1 MWKEEIEKYIRE
13 INNKLISENEFL
25 TIVQQICRIEDCP
38 VSKVLY
44 TIDRIEP
51 YGIMYIGDQS
61 LISQHNSKNRIF
73 TEQVKVDTIKEI
85 TMCLEFKEDE
95 FLCNNKYFEDLFYS
109 YWKPYAQRDINT
121 LLMPIKQVNIK
132 SLLYRTIEE
141 NNLNK
146 DCAFVFCDIDKF
158 GDLNAKFTQ
167 SGGDYAMRHL
177 SIILEKYTKDSI
189 LIHRSGD
196 EFIIVHF
203 SNKQHEI
210 LEILY
215 SIRRDVNTLS
225 FPYQE
230 LGDVTFTIS
239 SGIKFIEKGKFNKEI
254 DFDDYASFAE
264 NALKPDGKDSKK
276 RNEISIYKEHEDIV
290 KDEVNI
296 HNLKVS
302 SLSSKVNMLRSDS
315 YRNIWLNYIS
325 NDISKRNIEKDK
337 LNEIFN
343 NYIEEVKPT
352 FSNENTTCI
361 LDNIKVE
368 YGKIF
373 SIYDIMIAIIQGLYR
388 NSKFEIDKKIK
399 LYFESNIYKLSINN
413 EPIINFE
420 YKSEIF
426 NNKSPLEISFEIPVL
441 PQLIGIKDTSSFLL
455 STSLLVVI
463 GDFKNKKLESLFNE
477 KVIVDIR
484 PTTGGGLPDFWEASL
499 SKVLTYL
506 HTNRNLNNIFIVSQ
520 IENTY
525 TDTYLKQLNN
535 GKLSENIDYIAYK
548 TGLSTKII
556 SEVEKRIQNKVYNIL
571 EDEIIDKLFELEFS
585 NSGNIDIKRF
595 NHNSPVKNRKGYLES
610 KINSINYKLNELD
623 GCMGETLSKVY
634 PIVIYTMKE
643 ANIYSQSKSQDF
655 KHYKELI
662 DFKVRLTN
670 PSQDKLPWFYEKE
683 EEKFKKYFKESFLE
697 TDGVFYTSIN
707 EDNQEEIIL
716 QYLAKLFNSKLEL
729 VSSRRAIIIL
739 KNRIKGNEPD
749 PLGLTSIRIYLTKE
763 LNITKIN
770 FTFIWRT
777 VEAIV
782 GFPYSAYGSISYA
795 EEFLSK
801 LKLLLPQGVKVH
813 LGDLTYIAQTLH
825 IFQDTYS
832 ENIAKNII
840 DEATYY

>member
-302 SLSSKVNMLRSDS
+302 FLSSKVNMLRSDS

-610 KINSINYKLNELD
+610 KINSVNYKLNELD

>member
-73 TEQVKVDTIKEI
+73 TEHVKVDTIKEI

-623 GCMGETLSKVY
+623 GCMGETLSKAY

>member
-73 TEQVKVDTIKEI
+73 TEHVKVDTIKEI

-302 SLSSKVNMLRSDS
+302 FLSSKVNMLHSDS

>member
-1 MWKEEIEKYIRE
+1 
-13 INNKLISENEFL
+13 
-25 TIVQQICRIEDCP
+25 
-38 VSKVLY
+38 
-44 TIDRIEP
+44 
-51 YGIMYIGDQS
+51 
-61 LISQHNSKNRIF
+61 
-73 TEQVKVDTIKEI
+73 
-85 TMCLEFKEDE
+85 MCLEFKEDE

>member
-585 NSGNIDIKRF
+585 NSGNIDIKQF

>member
-585 NSGNIDIKRF
+585 NSGNIDIKQF

-777 VEAIV
+777 VEAII

>member
-73 TEQVKVDTIKEI
+73 TEHVKVDTIKEI

-276 RNEISIYKEHEDIV
+276 RNEISI
-290 KDEVNI
+290 
-296 HNLKVS
+296 
-302 SLSSKVNMLRSDS
+302 
-315 YRNIWLNYIS
+315 
-325 NDISKRNIEKDK
+325 
-337 LNEIFN
+337 
-343 NYIEEVKPT
+343 
-352 FSNENTTCI
+352 
-361 LDNIKVE
+361 
-368 YGKIF
+368 
-373 SIYDIMIAIIQGLYR
+373 
-388 NSKFEIDKKIK
+388 
-399 LYFESNIYKLSINN
+399 
-413 EPIINFE
+413 
-420 YKSEIF
+420 
-426 NNKSPLEISFEIPVL
+426 
-441 PQLIGIKDTSSFLL
+441 
-455 STSLLVVI
+455 
-463 GDFKNKKLESLFNE
+463 
-477 KVIVDIR
+477 
-484 PTTGGGLPDFWEASL
+484 
-499 SKVLTYL
+499 
-506 HTNRNLNNIFIVSQ
+506 
-520 IENTY
+520 
-525 TDTYLKQLNN
+525 
-535 GKLSENIDYIAYK
+535 
-548 TGLSTKII
+548 
-556 SEVEKRIQNKVYNIL
+556 
-571 EDEIIDKLFELEFS
+571 
-585 NSGNIDIKRF
+585 
-595 NHNSPVKNRKGYLES
+595 
-610 KINSINYKLNELD
+610 
-623 GCMGETLSKVY
+623 
-634 PIVIYTMKE
+634 
-643 ANIYSQSKSQDF
+643 
-655 KHYKELI
+655 
-662 DFKVRLTN
+662 
-670 PSQDKLPWFYEKE
+670 
-683 EEKFKKYFKESFLE
+683 
-697 TDGVFYTSIN
+697 
-707 EDNQEEIIL
+707 
-716 QYLAKLFNSKLEL
+716 
-729 VSSRRAIIIL
+729 
-739 KNRIKGNEPD
+739 
-749 PLGLTSIRIYLTKE
+749 
-763 LNITKIN
+763 
-770 FTFIWRT
+770 
-777 VEAIV
+777 
-782 GFPYSAYGSISYA
+782 
-795 EEFLSK
+795 
-801 LKLLLPQGVKVH
+801 
-813 LGDLTYIAQTLH
+813 
-825 IFQDTYS
+825 
-832 ENIAKNII
+832 
-840 DEATYY
+840 

>member
-73 TEQVKVDTIKEI
+73 TEHVKVDTIKEI

-441 PQLIGIKDTSSFLL
+441 PKLIDIKENSSFLL
-455 STSLLVVI
+455 STSLLVII
-463 GDFKNKKLESLFNE
+463 GNFENKIIENLFGE

-499 SKVLTYL
+499 SKVLTHL
-506 HTNRNLNNIFIVSQ
+506 HTNGNLKNIFIFSQ
-520 IENTY
+520 LQDTY
-525 TDTYLKQLNN
+525 SSTYLKQLND
-535 GKLSENIDYIAYK
+535 GTLSENIDYIAYK

-556 SEVEKRIQNKVYNIL
+556 SEVEERIKGNIHSIT
-571 EDEIIDKLFELEFS
+571 EEQIIPNLFALEFS
-585 NSGNIDIKRF
+585 ESGTIDTKLF
-595 NHNSPVKNRKGYLES
+595 NYKKSVKNRKGYLES
-610 KINSINYKLNELD
+610 NLNTVKYKLNELD
-623 GCMGETLSKVY
+623 GCVGETLSNVY
-634 PIVIYTMKE
+634 PIVIYTMNE
-643 ANIYSQSKSQDF
+643 ANIHSQSKSQVF

-662 DFKVRLTN
+662 DFKVKLTN
-670 PSQDKLPWFYEKE
+670 PSQDKLPWFYERE
-683 EEKFKKYFKESFLE
+683 EEKFQKYFEKSFIKE
-697 TDGVFYTSIN
+697 DGLFYTSIN
-707 EDNQEEIIL
+707 EDDQERVIL
-716 QYLAKLFNSKLEL
+716 RYLSNLLISNKEL
-729 VSSRRAIIIL
+729 INSRRAIIIL
-739 KNRIKGNEPD
+739 RNRIENSEPD

-763 LNITKIN
+763 ENITKIN

-782 GFPYSAYGSISYA
+782 GFPYSAYGSIRYA
-795 EEFLSK
+795 EEFLNK
-801 LKLLLPQGVKVH
+801 LKELLPQGVKIH
-813 LGDLTYIAQTLH
+813 FGDLTYIAQTLH

-832 ENIAKNII
+832 DNIAKNII
-840 DEATYY
+840 DEVTYY

>member
-73 TEQVKVDTIKEI
+73 TEHVKVDTIKEI

-610 KINSINYKLNELD
+610 KINSVNYKLNELD

>member
-1 MWKEEIEKYIRE
+1 LESCFFRA
-13 INNKLISENEFL
+13 
-25 TIVQQICRIEDCP
+25 RI
-38 VSKVLY
+38 
-44 TIDRIEP
+44 
-51 YGIMYIGDQS
+51 
-61 LISQHNSKNRIF
+61 
-73 TEQVKVDTIKEI
+73 
-85 TMCLEFKEDE
+85 
-95 FLCNNKYFEDLFYS
+95 
-109 YWKPYAQRDINT
+109 
-121 LLMPIKQVNIK
+121 
-132 SLLYRTIEE
+132 
-141 NNLNK
+141 
-146 DCAFVFCDIDKF
+146 
-158 GDLNAKFTQ
+158 
-167 SGGDYAMRHL
+167 
-177 SIILEKYTKDSI
+177 
-189 LIHRSGD
+189 
-196 EFIIVHF
+196 
-203 SNKQHEI
+203 
-210 LEILY
+210 
-215 SIRRDVNTLS
+215 
-225 FPYQE
+225 
-230 LGDVTFTIS
+230 
-239 SGIKFIEKGKFNKEI
+239 
-254 DFDDYASFAE
+254 
-264 NALKPDGKDSKK
+264 
-276 RNEISIYKEHEDIV
+276 
-290 KDEVNI
+290 
-296 HNLKVS
+296 
-302 SLSSKVNMLRSDS
+302 
-315 YRNIWLNYIS
+315 
-325 NDISKRNIEKDK
+325 
-337 LNEIFN
+337 
-343 NYIEEVKPT
+343 
-352 FSNENTTCI
+352 
-361 LDNIKVE
+361 
-368 YGKIF
+368 
-373 SIYDIMIAIIQGLYR
+373 
-388 NSKFEIDKKIK
+388 
-399 LYFESNIYKLSINN
+399 
-413 EPIINFE
+413 
-420 YKSEIF
+420 
-426 NNKSPLEISFEIPVL
+426 
-441 PQLIGIKDTSSFLL
+441 
-455 STSLLVVI
+455 
-463 GDFKNKKLESLFNE
+463 KLESLFNE

-763 LNITKIN
+763 ENITKIN

>member
-51 YGIMYIGDQS
+51 YGIMYIGNQS

-73 TEQVKVDTIKEI
+73 TEHVKVDTIKEI

>member
-146 DCAFVFCDIDKF
+146 DCAFVFCDIDNF

-302 SLSSKVNMLRSDS
+302 FLSSKVNMLRSDS

-610 KINSINYKLNELD
+610 KINSVNYKLNELD